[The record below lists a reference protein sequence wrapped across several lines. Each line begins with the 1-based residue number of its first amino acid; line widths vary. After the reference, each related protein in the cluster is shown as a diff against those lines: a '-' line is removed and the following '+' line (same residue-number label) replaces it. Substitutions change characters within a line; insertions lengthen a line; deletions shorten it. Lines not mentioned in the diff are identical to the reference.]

1 MVATAGSRRAEP
13 SGTAHLSS
21 LFILRSLLGS
31 SSPCMP
37 SDSFCGHLV
46 SARCQPTY
54 ISAPGRQFVDE
65 AVVWHVESTAWMRS
79 LREQSSQ
86 LAPCA
91 TQTSRALHASCVPEH
106 VCGAF
111 GCWLLQLNWGGQQLE
126 YLHLAL
132 LPLASHSGAIGS
144 SVWGGAKVCCRRSK
158 LELARPIGPIPR
170 AAHRTSARFAL
181 SGTSMRIT
189 ECATG
194 ICMSVC
200 MRGVVAAAVDAA
212 ADRVSFRRDC
222 RKGRV
227 RTNACTKVR

>member
-46 SARCQPTY
+46 STRCQPTY

-65 AVVWHVESTAWMRS
+65 AAVWHVESTAWMRS

-91 TQTSRALHASCVPEH
+91 TQTSRALHASCVPED

-111 GCWLLQLNWGGQQLE
+111 GCWLLGSNSIG
-126 YLHLAL
+126 A
-132 LPLASHSGAIGS
+132 ASSSNLCSWRCSRSPPTQGRSGAAFGVARRCAGRAQNS
-144 SVWGGAKVCCRRSK
+144 NSRARSAPSLAPLTGHLLDSLSQAPLCVSLSVPLV
-158 LELARPIGPIPR
+158 
-170 AAHRTSARFAL
+170 SA
-181 SGTSMRIT
+181 
-189 ECATG
+189 
-194 ICMSVC
+194 
-200 MRGVVAAAVDAA
+200 
-212 ADRVSFRRDC
+212 
-222 RKGRV
+222 
-227 RTNACTKVR
+227 